1 MGRLT
6 LILGGARGGKSTYAQ
21 SLAMERSQ
29 HVTYIA
35 TAQAMDEEMRTRIA
49 IHQQERP
56 GGWRTIEASKDIAKN
71 LTNETLQQGVILLDC
86 LTMLVSNILL
96 EAGGSE
102 DTPDEINAVAAV
114 ETEINSLMD
123 AIHTSKAEWI
133 IVSNEVGM
141 GLVPPYPLGRL
152 YRDLLGKTNQ
162 QIAKIADDVYLLV
175 AGIPVPLHQ
184 FAPGSKG

>member
-21 SLAMERSQ
+21 KLARERS
-29 HVTYIA
+29 HNVTYIA
-35 TAQAMDEEMRTRIA
+35 TAQAMDEEMRARIA

-56 GGWRTIEASKDIAKN
+56 GGWRTIEASKNIADHLPK
-71 LTNETLQQGVILLDC
+71 ETLQEGVILLDC

-96 EAGGSE
+96 EASGSE
-102 DTPDEINAVAAV
+102 DTPDEASAIPAV
-114 ETEINSLMD
+114 EAEITSLMD
-123 AIHTSKAEWI
+123 AILASTAEWI

-162 QIAKIADDVYLLV
+162 QIAEIADDVYLLV
-175 AGIPVPLHQ
+175 AGIPIPLHQ
-184 FAPGSKG
+184 FAQDS